1 MNVNLI
7 IKDEHVTL
15 EKNLEETS
23 VKLRDTIVNRDKM
36 SSNFDETEKLYVE
49 RIKNT
54 QNELQNTY
62 AKLHQT
68 SKQWVT
74 LFCQKFE
81 NADANVT

>member
-1 MNVNLI
+1 M
-7 IKDEHVTL
+7 
-15 EKNLEETS
+15 KNLEETS

-62 AKLHQT
+62 TKLHQT
-68 SKQWVT
+68 SKQWVK
-74 LFCQKFE
+74 LSCQKSE
-81 NADANVT
+81 NANANVT